1 MTSQTSMTC
10 PQHPP
15 GGQSSD
21 STAGRGTLPSEATT
35 GYSPDVAIPGLYL
48 HIPFC
53 AHKCHYCDFY
63 SIVERAEP
71 RHEAFTDALIREL
84 TARAAA
90 HRLAPRTIFVG
101 GGTPTLL
108 DVAHWSRLLGAMGEL
123 HLLAD
128 VEEFT
133 VEANPETL
141 TAELAGT
148 LAAGGVNRLSMGA
161 QSFQPHL
168 LKTLERWHEPAS
180 VGRAMG
186 TARAAGIDNINLDL
200 IFAIPGQSMAELD
213 ADLDAAL
220 ALAPTHLSCYS
231 LIFEPHTPLTKRMQ
245 LGLIQPTDEDLE
257 RAMYERVIER
267 LDDAGFEQYE
277 VSNWAAGGEAR
288 RHEAAEA
295 RSGDYRCAHNLLY
308 WRNEDWIGVGPS
320 AASHVRGR
328 RWKNKPHLAAYIAGA
343 PEPPLSED
351 ETLDA
356 SGRVGEQL
364 MLALRT
370 REGVTLD
377 WLAANLPAT
386 DPRQADRRAT
396 IDEMLELNM
405 LERTATHLRLT
416 RRGLFLADAIVAKLL

>member
-10 PQHPP
+10 PQQPA

-21 STAGRGTLPSEATT
+21 STADAAALPSETTT
-35 GYSPDVAIPGLYL
+35 GFSRDHAIAGLYL

-63 SIVERAEP
+63 SIVETAQP
-71 RHEAFTDALIREL
+71 RHEAFTDALVREL

-90 HRLAPRTIFVG
+90 HRLRPRTIFVG

-108 DVAHWSRLLGAMGEL
+108 DAAHWSRLLRAMHELQLLGEL
-123 HLLAD
+123 H
-128 VEEFT
+128 EFT

-141 TAELAGT
+141 DARLADT

-180 VGRAMG
+180 VGQAVR

-245 LGLIQPTDEDLE
+245 LGLIQPMDEDLE

-267 LDDAGFEQYE
+267 LDEAGFEQYE
-277 VSNWAAGGEAR
+277 VSNWALGEK
-288 RHEAAEA
+288 A
-295 RSGDYRCAHNLLY
+295 RSRDYRCAHNLLY

-328 RWKNKPHLAAYIAGA
+328 RWKNKPHLAAYIAGSPA
-343 PEPPLSED
+343 PPLSED

-370 REGVTLD
+370 REGIALD
-377 WLAANLPAT
+377 WLAANLPAD
-386 DPRQADRRAT
+386 DPRHTARHTT
-396 IDEMLELNM
+396 IDELLEINM
-405 LERTATHLRLT
+405 LERTPTHLRLT
-416 RRGLFLADAIVAKLL
+416 RQGLMLADAIVAKLL